1 VVGDPV
7 SSGKARGAIA
17 SMRLLGR
24 SAASYLG
31 VVVCAT
37 GLACGGRSLSPPPVD
52 PKPMDRPTYVI
63 GVTDVLQIV
72 VWKNEDLS
80 ARVPVRPDGKISV
93 PLLDDVQAEGLTP
106 VELKEVLTRELGEY
120 VTAPD
125 VAVIVIEMNSQF
137 VSIVGDVA
145 RNAQIPLTKDLR
157 VLEAIAAVGGFNTF
171 SDKGDIRI
179 VRRRADGSEAEFAFD
194 YDAYIA
200 GKAPGTNIVLQNG
213 DTIIVHD

>member
-1 VVGDPV
+1 V
-7 SSGKARGAIA
+7 IA
-17 SMRLLGR
+17 VMRLLGR
-24 SAASYLG
+24 SAVSYLG
-31 VVVCAT
+31 LVVCAA
-37 GLACGGRSLSPPPVD
+37 GLGCGGRGLSPPPVD
-52 PKPMDRPTYVI
+52 PKPMERPTYTI

-80 ARVPVRPDGKISV
+80 VRVPVRPDGKISV

-125 VAVIVIEMNSQF
+125 VAVIVTEMNSQF
-137 VSIVGDVA
+137 VSVVGEVA
-145 RNAQIPLTKDLR
+145 RNTQIALTKDLR

-171 SDKGDIRI
+171 ADRGDIRI

-194 YDAYIA
+194 YDAYVG

>member
-1 VVGDPV
+1 VGCV
-7 SSGKARGAIA
+7 AGAA
-17 SMRLLGR
+17 L
-24 SAASYLG
+24 
-31 VVVCAT
+31 
-37 GLACGGRSLSPPPVD
+37 LACAGRSLSPPPTD
-52 PKPMDRPTYVI
+52 PKPMDRPPYRI

-80 ARVPVRPDGKISV
+80 VQVPVRPDGKISV

-106 VELKEVLTRELGEY
+106 VELKEVLTRELAEY

-125 VAVIVIEMNSQF
+125 VGVIVLQMNSQF
-137 VSIVGDVA
+137 VSVVGEVG

-157 VLEAIAAVGGFNTF
+157 VLEAIAAVGGFSTF
-171 SDKGDIRI
+171 ADKSDIRI

-194 YDAYIA
+194 YEAYIK
-200 GKAPGTNIVLQNG
+200 GNAPGTNIVLQDG

>member
-1 VVGDPV
+1 MQLLAG
-7 SSGKARGAIA
+7 STA
-17 SMRLLGR
+17 SW
-24 SAASYLG
+24 LG
-31 VVVCAT
+31 VVLLAA
-37 GLACGGRSLSPPPVD
+37 GLGCGGRGLSPPPVD
-52 PKPMDRPTYVI
+52 PKPMERPTYVI

-72 VWKNEDLS
+72 VWKNEELS
-80 ARVPVRPDGKISV
+80 VQVPVRPDGKVSV

-106 VELKEVLTRELGEY
+106 VELKEVLTREFGEF
-120 VTAPD
+120 VAAPD

-137 VSIVGDVA
+137 VSVVGDVA

-157 VLEAIAAVGGFNTF
+157 VLEAIAAAGGFNPF
-171 SDKGDIRI
+171 ADKGDIRI
-179 VRRRADGSEAEFAFD
+179 VRRRPDGSEAEYAFD

>member
-1 VVGDPV
+1 
-7 SSGKARGAIA
+7 
-17 SMRLLGR
+17 MRLLGR
-24 SAASYLG
+24 SAASCLAVVLG
-31 VVVCAT
+31 LAW
-37 GLACGGRSLSPPPVD
+37 LACGGRSLSPPPVD
-52 PKPMDRPTYVI
+52 PKPMERPTYVI
-63 GVTDVLQIV
+63 GVTDVLQIM

-80 ARVPVRPDGKISV
+80 VRVPVRPDGKISF

-120 VTAPD
+120 ITAPD
-125 VAVIVIEMNSQF
+125 VAVIVTEMNSQF
-137 VSIVGDVA
+137 VSVVGEVA

-171 SDKGDIRI
+171 ADKGDIRI

-194 YDAYIA
+194 YEAYIK
-200 GKAPGTNIVLQNG
+200 GNAPGTNIVLQNG